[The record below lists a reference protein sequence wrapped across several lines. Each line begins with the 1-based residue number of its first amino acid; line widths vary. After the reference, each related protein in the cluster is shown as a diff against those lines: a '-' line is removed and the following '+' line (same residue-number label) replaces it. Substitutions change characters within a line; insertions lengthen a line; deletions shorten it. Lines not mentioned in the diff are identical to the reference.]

1 MLGEKLKAVIEK
13 ADLADAVHALVV
25 TIATAIMAK
34 SHTPGDAEA
43 EVERARQEF
52 SGAFLI

>member
-34 SHTPGDAEA
+34 SHTPGDAELRSNA
-43 EVERARQEF
+43 LGRNFRVLF
-52 SGAFLI
+52 